1 MPAGGIGL
9 TIKSSLALPTIG
21 RPGRTDP
28 FLSSVESPHPHAIF
42 DKDMNLMAPPE
53 DTQSFLGILR
63 KSTLLEPRD
72 IDNVVRQ
79 HSLQGNTPSVEAAR
93 AFVHEKL
100 LTVFQARQLLK
111 GKWRGLCVGKYK
123 LLYPLGSGGMGYV
136 YAAEE
141 IGTGWQVAVK
151 VMSDRY
157 RKDIAMLTRIQ
168 LEAQAGMRLKHP
180 NILRTWSIDRT
191 EDSQGDMYYV
201 VMELVKGIS
210 LNEMVAL
217 EKQISIGRAC
227 DVVCQAAMGLQ
238 HAHDNGLVHRDVK
251 PENLLIRTDGSVKIL
266 DFGLAM
272 IDENDEEFLMA
283 MIMGQ
288 DRLGTADYVAPE
300 QSINSYRVDSRADI
314 YSLGGTLYFALAGHA
329 PFPTNSAVEKI
340 RSHREVRPRP
350 IQEIRPD
357 VPKRLSLIV
366 HKMLAKRPE
375 NRIQTAAEVAK
386 YLLPYSERE
395 PLSFDFPWI
404 VKARAKW
411 GKRREMLRQARERD
425 DTTTKA
431 QSQTQ
436 FQSRSSEDAE
446 TRLDSERVHEPS
458 EFDSL
463 DPSSLNPPSP
473 GRGSTN

>member
-1 MPAGGIGL
+1 
-9 TIKSSLALPTIG
+9 
-21 RPGRTDP
+21 
-28 FLSSVESPHPHAIF
+28 
-42 DKDMNLMAPPE
+42 MNLMAPPE
-53 DTQSFLGILR
+53 DAQAFLGLVS
-63 KSTLLEPRD
+63 KSGLLEQRS
-72 IDNVVRQ
+72 IDTVIRT
-79 HSLQGNTPSVEAAR
+79 HELKSETDPVEVAR
-93 AFVHEKL
+93 AFVHDKQ

-141 IGTGWQVAVK
+141 VGTGWQVAVK

-210 LNEMVAL
+210 LNELVAL
-217 EKQISIGRAC
+217 KKQLAVGHAC
-227 DVVCQAAMGLQ
+227 DIVFQAALGLQ
-238 HAHDNGLVHRDVK
+238 HAHANGLVHRDVK
-251 PENLLIRTDGSVKIL
+251 PENLLIRSDGSVKIL

-300 QSINSYRVDSRADI
+300 QSINSYKVDSRADI

-329 PFPTNSAVEKI
+329 PFPVDSAVEKI
-340 RSHREVRPRP
+340 RSHREVRPQL
-350 IQEIRPD
+350 ILELRPD
-357 VPKRLSLIV
+357 VPKRVAAIV

-375 NRIQTAAEVAK
+375 NRVQTAAEVAE
-386 YLLPYSERE
+386 LLRPHARRE
-395 PLSFDFPWI
+395 PLEFDFPWI

-411 GKRREMLRQARERD
+411 GKKRELLRLARERD
-425 DTTTKA
+425 DTTAKD

-436 FQSRSSEDAE
+436 LQSRPPDQSASPIHLLHDQESADDPE
-446 TRLDSERVHEPS
+446 PLDE
-458 EFDSL
+458 DSL
-463 DPSSLNPPSP
+463 DRPSP

>member
-1 MPAGGIGL
+1 
-9 TIKSSLALPTIG
+9 
-21 RPGRTDP
+21 
-28 FLSSVESPHPHAIF
+28 
-42 DKDMNLMAPPE
+42 MNLMAPPE
-53 DTQSFLGILR
+53 DAQAFLGLVS
-63 KSTLLEPRD
+63 KSGLLEQRS
-72 IDNVVRQ
+72 IDTVIRTHELASQTDPIEV
-79 HSLQGNTPSVEAAR
+79 AR
-93 AFVHEKL
+93 AFVHDKQ

-141 IGTGWQVAVK
+141 VGTGWQVAVK

-201 VMELVKGIS
+201 VMELVKGVS
-210 LNEMVAL
+210 LNELIAL
-217 EKQISIGRAC
+217 KKKLSVGHAC
-227 DVVCQAAMGLQ
+227 DIVFQAAQGLQ
-238 HAHDNGLVHRDVK
+238 HAHANGLVHRDVK
-251 PENLLIRTDGSVKIL
+251 PENLLIRSDGSVKIL

-300 QSINSYRVDSRADI
+300 QSINSYKVDSRADI
-314 YSLGGTLYFALAGHA
+314 YSLGGTLYFALAGHP
-329 PFPTNSAVEKI
+329 PFPVDSAVEKI
-340 RSHREVRPRP
+340 RSHREVRPQL
-350 IQEIRPD
+350 ILELRPD
-357 VPKRLSLIV
+357 VPKRVAAIV

-375 NRIQTAAEVAK
+375 NRVQTAAEVAE
-386 YLLPYSERE
+386 LLRPHAQRE
-395 PLSFDFPWI
+395 LLEFDFPWI

-411 GKRREMLRQARERD
+411 GKKRELLRLARERD
-425 DTTTKA
+425 DTTAKD

-436 FQSRSSEDAE
+436 LQSRSPNPSAPHVDLAHDLES
-446 TRLDSERVHEPS
+446 LDE
-458 EFDSL
+458 DSL
-463 DPSSLNPPSP
+463 DRPSP